1 MSPPA
6 MTTDGTADGMVPTVR
21 ILDVP
26 ADMRAELQRLGRKA
40 RETESKIDRE
50 RRNAAIVRWHDTQ
63 GDGWLSEIARLAG
76 ISRVQAGRIVRAAAD
91 AKETGGEPL
100 PTRRYYQ

>member
-1 MSPPA
+1 MSL
-6 MTTDGTADGMVPTVR
+6 TDGTVSTVR
-21 ILDVP
+21 TLDVP
-26 ADMRAELQRLGRKA
+26 ADMRAELQRLGAKA
-40 RETESKIDRE
+40 RASESKIDRA
-50 RRNAAIVRWHDTQ
+50 RRNTAIVKWHDTK

-91 AKETGGEPL
+91 AKETGATEPL

>member
-1 MSPPA
+1 MIVMSL
-6 MTTDGTADGMVPTVR
+6 TDGTVSPVR
-21 ILDVP
+21 TLDVP
-26 ADMRAELQRLGRKA
+26 AEMRRELDRLGRKA
-40 RETESKIDRE
+40 RDTESKIDRTK
-50 RRNAAIVRWHDTQ
+50 RNEAIVRWHEAK

-91 AKETGGEPL
+91 AREQGRDEPL